1 MTLPDGGIAAM
12 IAAAYVRMI
21 EEVSFLSAS
30 RVLGCSPR
38 TIKHHAYDQREP
50 AGRD

>member
-21 EEVSFLSAS
+21 EEVSFLSA
-30 RVLGCSPR
+30 
-38 TIKHHAYDQREP
+38 
-50 AGRD
+50 